1 VAVRS
6 ELTLYGDAN
15 GGRNHSRAA
24 FRAELHA
31 EIFPSGNLTGR
42 SRTSISAAKKPPRF
56 VNDAGPPGDSTMLW
70 TITIILFVLWVV
82 GLVSG
87 YTLGAWI
94 HVLLVL
100 AVIMLIFNLL
110 QGRRAL

>member
-1 VAVRS
+1 
-6 ELTLYGDAN
+6 
-15 GGRNHSRAA
+15 
-24 FRAELHA
+24 
-31 EIFPSGNLTGR
+31 
-42 SRTSISAAKKPPRF
+42 
-56 VNDAGPPGDSTMLW
+56 MLW

-100 AVIMLIFNLL
+100 AIIMLIFNLL